1 MYPVVFT
8 IPWINKD
15 IPGYGLMLMLGFLF
29 AIWWAVRR
37 ATRSGGNPDVILN
50 LGFIALLA
58 GVVGAR
64 LMYVIHYWDQ
74 FSHRGNLFQVLW
86 GIVDVSRG
94 GLEYY
99 GGFVLT
105 ILVVCLWLKYAE
117 KVSLRWYFDIVAPS
131 AAIGLAFGRLGCF
144 LNGCCFGAVCEHP
157 WGVQFPYGSPAS
169 IEQWKGGTPGAE
181 LPQQLIFQHDATGVA
196 APISRESM
204 AASDAQLEAAQ
215 QAFNKADKRLTE
227 AKEKARAAGVKLEND
242 AEVQA
247 AAREFQNV
255 VGQFVDL
262 RMNMQRYQMSA
273 AALRSLGAEHKPRL
287 VHPTQIYSTIT
298 AALIALLLDR
308 LYWRR
313 ARDGQVIFALLA
325 IEPTSRWVIE
335 LIRADNPTDTFGG
348 LTISQSLAIGMTLI
362 GILGLVVLHFRT
374 PRSPAAAIWE
384 PEPESEAKPNEKA
397 GRASA

>member
-1 MYPVVFT
+1 MYPVIFT

-15 IPGYGLMLMLGFLF
+15 IPGYGLMLMLGFLL

-64 LMYVIHYWDQ
+64 IMYVVHYWDQ
-74 FSHRGNLFQVLW
+74 FSHRGSLLQVLW

-99 GGFVLT
+99 GGFILT
-105 ILVVCLWLKYAE
+105 IVVVCLWLKFVE

-131 AAIGLAFGRLGCF
+131 AAVGLAFGRLGCF

-181 LPQQLIFQHDATGVA
+181 LPQQLIFQHNATGVA

-204 AASDAQLEAAQ
+204 AATDAQIDAAQ
-215 QAFNKADKRLTE
+215 KAYDKAEKHLAE
-227 AKEKARAAGVKLEND
+227 ATDKAKAAGRTLQD
-242 AEVQA
+242 DREVQT
-247 AAREFQNV
+247 AARRSVQGV
-255 VGQFVDL
+255 VGQFVDICI
-262 RMNMQRYQMSA
+262 NMQRYQMSA
-273 AALRSLGAEHKPRL
+273 DALRALAQQHQPRI

-298 AALIALLLDR
+298 AALIALILDR

-313 ARDGQVIFALLA
+313 
-325 IEPTSRWVIE
+325 SRK
-335 LIRADNPTDTFGG
+335 T
-348 LTISQSLAIGMTLI
+348 
-362 GILGLVVLHFRT
+362 
-374 PRSPAAAIWE
+374 
-384 PEPESEAKPNEKA
+384 
-397 GRASA
+397 GR